1 MNLIIVIMKLRTIMV
16 ITVILMKVVKITT
29 IVINK

>member
-16 ITVILMKVVKITT
+16 ITVIIMKVVKITT
-29 IVINK
+29 TVINK